1 LGDTFGVR
9 AQTAAGHDG
18 GHVHDVDVS
27 AGTRRLLA
35 VASVLLAIAVGVGM
49 LVIGFGTDV
58 KPSVS
63 GILAGTVYEAKVER
77 VGTAPCQGTTGAEG
91 IDCRV
96 AEARLTQGPDRG
108 KVQRLSFPTH
118 SLTTPK
124 LRPGDRVVLTYQ
136 PDAEPGFRYIY
147 ADRQRRRPLIALT
160 LVFAIAVVLLG
171 RWRGLAALGG
181 IVVSLIVILQF
192 ILPAI
197 LEGHSP
203 VVVAVLGSAAIAYI
217 ALYLA
222 HGFNAL
228 TTVALL
234 GTLAALALTI
244 VFSAVFTAL
253 CHFSGFSSDE
263 ALVLGQL
270 AQGVDINGLF
280 LAGVVI
286 GALGALDDV
295 TVTQAAAIA
304 ELHGADPTMG
314 TAKLYKAG
322 IRIGRD
328 HIAST
333 TNTLALAYAG
343 AALPL
348 LLLLLLSS
356 QSLGAVAN
364 SEVVATEI
372 VRTLVG
378 SIGLVS
384 AVPITT
390 WLAARVVGGPGHR
403 QRSLEPAR
411 RSAPATDG
419 EPTPHEPEP
428 EPTWNT
434 FTDRSSPERRRGRRQ
449 SSSADDDSD
458 FWR

>member
-1 LGDTFGVR
+1 MF
-9 AQTAAGHDG
+9 
-18 GHVHDVDVS
+18 
-27 AGTRRLLA
+27 
-35 VASVLLAIAVGVGM
+35 
-49 LVIGFGTDV
+49 VIGFGTDA

-77 VGTAPCQGTTGAEG
+77 VGTAPCRGTTRAEG

-96 AEARLTQGPDRG
+96 VDARLTQGPDRG
-108 KVQRLSFPTH
+108 KVQSLSFPTD
-118 SLTTPK
+118 SATTPN
-124 LRPGDRVVLTYQ
+124 LGPGDRVVLTYQ

-244 VFSAVFTAL
+244 VFSSVFTAL
-253 CHFSGFSSDE
+253 CHFSGYSSDE

-270 AQGVDINGLF
+270 ARGVDINGLF

-304 ELHGADPTMG
+304 EVHAADPGMPRRR
-314 TAKLYKAG
+314 LYRAG
-322 IRIGRD
+322 LRIGRD

-348 LLLLLLSS
+348 LLLLVLSS
-356 QSLGAVAN
+356 QSLGTVAN
-364 SEVVATEI
+364 SEVVAVEI

-390 WLAARVVGGPGHR
+390 WLAARVVGGRR
-403 QRSLEPAR
+403 QPEERVEETSPRSTGGDPESIGAR
-411 RSAPATDG
+411 
-419 EPTPHEPEP
+419 P
-428 EPTWNT
+428 EPTWET
-434 FTDRSSPERRRGRRQ
+434 FADHSSTREHTRGRET
-449 SSSADDDSD
+449 SADDESD